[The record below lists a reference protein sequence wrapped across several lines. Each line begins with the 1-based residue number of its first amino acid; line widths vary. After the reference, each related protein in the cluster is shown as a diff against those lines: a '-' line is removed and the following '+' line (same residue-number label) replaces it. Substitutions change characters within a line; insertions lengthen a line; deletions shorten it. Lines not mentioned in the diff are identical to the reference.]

1 MIEVFIGCHLC
12 SSVPVFI
19 FFLRHLLNHC
29 LELLQPIWH
38 IKCLLRLYPT
48 SPSTSSINIKYSGEL
63 NFFPPPCHLIFVA
76 VMAYL
81 GGNEALAV
89 EWELRGQE
97 GVLEVRSRCPVLH
110 SNRGGSGQMAPGNGY
125 PQSQGYQSQK
135 ILFHLILA

>member
-12 SSVPVFI
+12 SSVPAFI

-38 IKCLLRLYPT
+38 IKCLRRVYPT
-48 SPSTSSINIKYSGEL
+48 FPSTSSINIKYSREL
-63 NFFPPPCHLIFVA
+63 NFFPPPCHLIFLA

-81 GGNEALAV
+81 GGNVVLA
-89 EWELRGQE
+89 EECELRGQE

-110 SNRGGSGQMAPGNGY
+110 SNRDCSRQMALVMGILKAKDIKVKGY
-125 PQSQGYQSQK
+125 YST
-135 ILFHLILA
+135 